1 MATGFYHGH
10 NVLKY
15 RVLSLLFNVYKNPDI
30 PLPGWIDGKDICEVL
45 GFDNQATVTHS
56 LMKYRKYGVV
66 ARSRKRN
73 NMKEHGNQSYR
84 WRITEKGI
92 NLMFELENRA
102 NHGFTLNRKKGR
114 LERVDSYIGITKRG
128 EQKLGLTQEDAR
140 RIEAKFMPPRKKKE
154 DIQN

>member
-56 LMKYRKYGVV
+56 LMGHVEHSV
-66 ARSRKRN
+66 DLARSYSKPLW
-73 NMKEHGNQSYR
+73 Q
-84 WRITEKGI
+84 T
-92 NLMFELENRA
+92 
-102 NHGFTLNRKKGR
+102 
-114 LERVDSYIGITKRG
+114 
-128 EQKLGLTQEDAR
+128 
-140 RIEAKFMPPRKKKE
+140 
-154 DIQN
+154 